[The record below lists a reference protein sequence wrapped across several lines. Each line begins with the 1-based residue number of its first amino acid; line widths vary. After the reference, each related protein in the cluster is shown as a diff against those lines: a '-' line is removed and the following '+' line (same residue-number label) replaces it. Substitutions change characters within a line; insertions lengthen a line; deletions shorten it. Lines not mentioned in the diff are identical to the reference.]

1 MSKSLINEAVLTQ
14 VINHLRNGQLRR
26 CAEMGLRPE
35 ILAQLQQPAVM
46 SILTNT
52 PVSWVDV
59 RVNIDVMEKIL
70 ATAERSAQEE
80 LQIERALK
88 LEPPQR

>member
-14 VINHLRNGQLRR
+14 VLNHLRNGQLRR

-59 RVNIDVMEKIL
+59 RVNIDVMEKSWPQPS
-70 ATAERSAQEE
+70 AARRKTCRSNAH
-80 LQIERALK
+80 
-88 LEPPQR
+88 

>member
-52 PVSWVDV
+52 PVS
-59 RVNIDVMEKIL
+59 
-70 ATAERSAQEE
+70 
-80 LQIERALK
+80 
-88 LEPPQR
+88 

>member
-14 VINHLRNGQLRR
+14 VLNHLRNGQLRR

-59 RVNIDVMEKIL
+59 RVNIDVMEKI
-70 ATAERSAQEE
+70 
-80 LQIERALK
+80 
-88 LEPPQR
+88 